1 MCLMFDP
8 YKQAELKKKLPKEGV
23 YYKVV
28 IRVRKNDW
36 MSPLY
41 LTSWAPGPFKV
52 AEKLQTVDRLQDN
65 GEFAPW
71 NARGG
76 AHFYRKLEDAV
87 VLLAWWGGTKFN
99 KPNSDS
105 IFHESGASYTIIKCR
120 IRRSNVTYIGKSYK
134 QDKGFTILASK
145 GRVIGEVPKSRIKS
159 IWKKLR
165 SGDHE
170 KANV

>member
-8 YKQAELKKKLPKEGV
+8 HKQADLKKKLPKEGV

-52 AEKLQTVDRLQDN
+52 TKKLQAVDRLQDN

-71 NARGG
+71 NICGG
-76 AHFYRKLEDAV
+76 AHFYRKLEDAA
-87 VLLAWWGGTKFN
+87 VLLACWGGTN
-99 KPNSDS
+99 
-105 IFHESGASYTIIKCR
+105 FHKSGASYTIIKCR
-120 IRRSNVTYIGKSYK
+120 IKRSNVTYIGKSYK
-134 QDKGFTILASK
+134 EDKGYTILASK
-145 GRVIGEVPKSRIKS
+145 GRVLGEVPKSRIES
-159 IWKKLR
+159 IWWR
-165 SGDHE
+165 S
-170 KANV
+170 